1 MTSESFFLAFLML
14 GALGLFVVFPL
25 FEREPNAPRRRIR
38 GTPRQKQA
46 LEILYAEKQRVLR
59 SIRDLDFDYDL
70 DKIPYSTY
78 ASQRIN
84 LFNLAAAITER
95 VDSIEAEIVE
105 QDLQIEAAIAA
116 LRNGHTSEDI
126 PAEVVETE

>member
-1 MTSESFFLAFLML
+1 MTSESFFIML
-14 GALGLFVVFPL
+14 VVVSALGFFVVFPL
-25 FEREPNAPRRRIR
+25 LERDPDTPRRRVR

-46 LEILYAEKQRVLR
+46 LEILTAEKQRVLR

-84 LFNLAAAITER
+84 LFKLAAAITER
-95 VDSIEAEIVE
+95 IDRIEAEIVE
-105 QDLQIEAAIAA
+105 QDLRIEAAIAA
-116 LRNGHTSEDI
+116 LRNGHPSEDV
-126 PAEVVETE
+126 PAEMVETQ